1 MILYWKNF
9 NNIVKMANLLKVIY
23 RLTVISIKLPMV
35 VFIELEQIILK
46 FTWQHRR
53 PRIDKAVLKEKNKAE
68 GIIPPDFRQNTTK
81 PQ

>member
-1 MILYWKNF
+1 MILDWKNF

-23 RLTVISIKLPMV
+23 RFTVISIKLPMV

-46 FTWQHRR
+46 FIWQHRR